1 MSVVVKICGITS
13 AQDAEAVAA
22 AGADAIGM
30 VFYAPSSRA
39 VSVPQAVE
47 ISRSIPPG
55 IVRVGV
61 FVDAAPEFM
70 QAALRECDLNLL
82 QFHGEEDPD
91 YCRQFGVMSMKAFR
105 VRDAASLE
113 VLADYFTEAFLLDTY
128 SADKLGGTGERF
140 DWALAREA
148 RNFGKPIF
156 LAGGLTPGN
165 VAEAVRAAQPY
176 AVDVSSG
183 VESSPGKK
191 DIEKV
196 KEFIRAAKAA

>member
-1 MSVVVKICGITS
+1 MSVVVKICGLTS
-13 AQDAEAVAA
+13 SQDAEAVAA

-39 VSVPQAVE
+39 VSLPQAAE

-61 FVDAAPEFM
+61 FVDAAPEFV
-70 QAALRECDLNLL
+70 QAALSQCELNLL
-82 QFHGEEDPD
+82 QFHGHEDPD
-91 YCRQFGVMSMKAFR
+91 YCRQFGVMTMKAFR

-113 VLADYFTEAFLLDTY
+113 PLADYFTEAFLLDTY
-128 SADKLGGTGERF
+128 SADKLGGTGDRF

-191 DIEKV
+191 DLEKV
-196 KEFIRAAKAA
+196 KGFIRVS

>member
-1 MSVVVKICGITS
+1 
-13 AQDAEAVAA
+13 
-22 AGADAIGM
+22 
-30 VFYAPSSRA
+30 
-39 VSVPQAVE
+39 
-47 ISRSIPPG
+47 
-55 IVRVGV
+55 
-61 FVDAAPEFM
+61 
-70 QAALRECDLNLL
+70 
-82 QFHGEEDPD
+82 
-91 YCRQFGVMSMKAFR
+91 MKAFR